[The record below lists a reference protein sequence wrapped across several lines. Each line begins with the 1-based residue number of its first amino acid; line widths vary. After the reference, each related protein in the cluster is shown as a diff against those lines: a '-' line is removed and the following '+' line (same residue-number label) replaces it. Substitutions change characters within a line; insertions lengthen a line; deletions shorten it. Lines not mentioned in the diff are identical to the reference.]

1 MKSIPQKL
9 QLWRLSMKK
18 RSVVFLIP
26 VIIVLFTAG
35 IFLAAGG
42 SKDKATGKPFEGTSI
57 HVALIDEP
65 REQTLKEI
73 TPEFE
78 EATGMEVDVELLGFE
93 PLVTKELTAS
103 QGRTGEYDVMQIVY
117 FEVPVYAEAGWLYDL
132 TDWVERD
139 EAEVQPDDIHPVLRD
154 AHATHK
160 GKWYGMPMHVNSHA
174 FFYRKD
180 IFDEM
185 NLDPPGSWEE
195 CISHAKKITNRYAPE
210 LYGITF
216 MGAPDIQL
224 GGEISSIISGLGGY
238 FYDVDTFEPTFD
250 SPAGV
255 KTFEILQELVK
266 WAPPGVTGYAL
277 DANYNAF
284 AQGQAAMCVAWT
296 TGVFFFNDPATS
308 KIVDKWEVMS
318 MPGGYTL
325 QGGWSI
331 TVSEF
336 SKNKEAAWEW
346 IKWASSPDMEVRL
359 LGNMEAPRISLLED
373 PEIQEKYPNNK
384 AFYRALEGGP
394 AHWPQIRG
402 SLEILS
408 KAAQIGNEVEI
419 GAKTPKQAAQELN
432 EQVRQLLI
440 NQGYLEE

>member
-1 MKSIPQKL
+1 
-9 QLWRLSMKK
+9 MKK
-18 RSVVFLIP
+18 RDIMSFAVLLILLLMAGM
-26 VIIVLFTAG
+26 LFV
-35 IFLAAGG
+35 AGG
-42 SKDKATGKPFEGTSI
+42 SRDKGSGESLVGASI
-57 HVALIDEP
+57 NVALIDEP
-65 REQTLKEI
+65 REQALKDL

-78 EATGMEVDVELLGFE
+78 AETGIEAEVELLGFE

-132 TDWVERD
+132 TDWVKRD

-154 AHATHK
+154 AHATFK
-160 GKWYGMPMHVNSHA
+160 GRWYGMPMHVNSHA

-185 NLDPPGSWEE
+185 GLNPPSSWEE
-195 CISHAKKITNRYAPE
+195 CISHAEKITKKYAPD

-238 FYDVDTFEPTFD
+238 FYDVNTFKPTFD
-250 SPAGV
+250 SPEGV
-255 KTFEILQELVK
+255 KTFEILQDLVK

-296 TGVFFFNDPATS
+296 TGVFFFNDPSKS

-331 TVSEF
+331 AVSEF

-346 IKWASSPDMEVRL
+346 IKWASSLEMEERL
-359 LGNMEAPRISLLED
+359 LGNMESPRLSQLED
-373 PEIQEKYPNNK
+373 PEIQEKYLNNK

-419 GAKTPKQAAQELN
+419 GAKTPEQAAKELN
-432 EQVRQLLI
+432 DQVRELLI